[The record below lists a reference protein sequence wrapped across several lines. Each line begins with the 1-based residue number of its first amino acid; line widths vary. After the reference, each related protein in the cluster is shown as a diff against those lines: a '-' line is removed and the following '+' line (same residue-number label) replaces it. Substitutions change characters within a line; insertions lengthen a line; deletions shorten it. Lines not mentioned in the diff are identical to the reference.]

1 MLCRFVLEVKE
12 TIFVADFK
20 YMLMNTALEDLI
32 EYVENTFQDDEL
44 NDYIET
50 VNFVAGNIYKLNK
63 AINDIEEEI
72 IFGDL
77 DLQTAL
83 KLDKLKESLTKEI
96 NKL

>member
-1 MLCRFVLEVKE
+1 
-12 TIFVADFK
+12 VADFK
-20 YMLMNTALEDLI
+20 YMLMINTALEDLI